1 MRQAGAWR
9 RGEPEGTSSRRRAAG
24 ARPYTYPCR
33 AHTRTHAHAHTRTR
47 TRAHTRAHAH
57 TPAHSV
63 YLITPG
69 CRRSRYGPC
78 RVALSTRSPPTST
91 AGCMGGATATALRS
105 GSTSR
110 RTSSCPH
117 ATTPASGWRSNEC
130 EGNQCEGG
138 SYSVLVCGLGAC
150 PSRGCLGAC
159 CRPWVT
165 RARPAAAPRRTS
177 GRSVAQG
184 DGRARP
190 RQRALWPVLPVDR
203 LAWRAVLRDGAPPL
217 IVPKPPP
224 PAPPM
229 PICMSHLLVRPRRRG
244 RLSEPTRPST
254 PRCASW
260 RVSLGSSGRTAT
272 SRYHIAIYSIFTVLV
287 QRYPHR
293 TLTRVTV

>member
-1 MRQAGAWR
+1 M
-9 RGEPEGTSSRRRAAG
+9 
-24 ARPYTYPCR
+24 
-33 AHTRTHAHAHTRTR
+33 
-47 TRAHTRAHAH
+47 
-57 TPAHSV
+57 
-63 YLITPG
+63 
-69 CRRSRYGPC
+69 
-78 RVALSTRSPPTST
+78 
-91 AGCMGGATATALRS
+91 
-105 GSTSR
+105 
-110 RTSSCPH
+110 
-117 ATTPASGWRSNEC
+117 
-130 EGNQCEGG
+130 
-138 SYSVLVCGLGAC
+138 LVCGLGAC

-203 LAWRAVLRDGAPPL
+203 LAWRTMLRDGAPPP
-217 IVPKPPP
+217 IFRKPPP

-229 PICMSHLLVRPRRRG
+229 PPMPISHLLVRPRRRG

-272 SRYHIAIYSIFTVLV
+272 SRYHIAIYSIF
-287 QRYPHR
+287 YCFGPEIPAPYE